1 MHIVGQRDIHGIDL
15 AAPHPMLE
23 KASVRR
29 SEAAA
34 SSGALP
40 LDCEVG
46 AIDMNGMVGQN
57 SLNVKNILR
66 QAF

>member
-1 MHIVGQRDIHGIDL
+1 
-15 AAPHPMLE
+15 MLE

-57 SLNVKNILR
+57 SLDVKNILR